1 MQDPPESEALRAEN
15 ARRTQAMRELA
26 VELAHDDPALPVP
39 LDWSDKG
46 PGMTS
51 SPTREFMALMAIW
64 QHHGRPHTPTDRPHI
79 AARPVWHASSTTARR
94 SRAALGNS
102 HELRGFRPRFYHELR
117 NTSVHRAVVGHS
129 VPCSI
134 HSRLLFFQSG

>member
-46 PGMTS
+46 PEMTS
-51 SPTREFMALMAIW
+51 SPTRELMALMAIW
-64 QHHGRPHTPTDRPHI
+64 QHHGRPHTPTDRAHI
-79 AARPVWHASSTTARR
+79 AARPAGT
-94 SRAALGNS
+94 
-102 HELRGFRPRFYHELR
+102 
-117 NTSVHRAVVGHS
+117 HRAQPGEEAEPLWGTAMSCEASGPGSITNSETPQCIVPLS
-129 VPCSI
+129 VILC
-134 HSRLLFFQSG
+134 